1 MIQQSDVLEIVDNY
15 NNKLLINKT
24 SPYSIKLH
32 QGNEN
37 RIRDLGFLV
46 QTTPEI
52 VVYKKHEKESDIYR
66 KTKAWSI
73 HARILDFANEIE
85 YETSN
90 AIYRITTQEAKIR
103 SGRMVYKNAS
113 YTSKVYIPIKYWKVE
128 YKNPSNQKLYE
139 YLGYEWYSEIR
150 DLFDK
155 DYMKS
160 IGQSVTALRSKNCV
174 FPVKE
179 EVFNAFRHCSFLDT
193 NVVIIGQDPYHDGSA
208 HGLAFS
214 IREGQ
219 TKVPPSLRNILKEVQ
234 DDYYSGNFAFKSAH
248 SPTLTR
254 WSEQGILLLN
264 KTLTVNKGKANSHSN
279 LGWGKFTQD
288 VIDKLIKYKITSKK
302 PIVFILW
309 GKESQKLA
317 PTQESDYIKVIKAPH
332 PAAEVYAGGK
342 AGFFGSKPFTQC
354 NEFLEKFSTQEIV
367 W

>member
-1 MIQQSDVLEIVDNY
+1 MIQQTDILEIVDKF

-24 SPYSIKLH
+24 SPYTIKLH
-32 QGNEN
+32 QSNEN
-37 RIRDLGFLV
+37 RLRDLGFLV
-46 QTTPEI
+46 QVTPEK
-52 VVYKKHEKESDIYR
+52 VVYKKHEKEADIYR
-66 KTKAWSI
+66 KTKAWSV

-90 AIYRITTQEAKIR
+90 AVYKISTQEARIKC
-103 SGRMVYKNAS
+103 GKMVYKNAS
-113 YTSKVYIPIKYWKVE
+113 YTQKIYIPIKYWTVE
-128 YKNPSNQKLYE
+128 YKNPANQKLYE
-139 YLGYEWYSEIR
+139 YLGYEWYSELR

-160 IGQSVTALRSKNCV
+160 IGHSVSKLRATNIV
-174 FPVKE
+174 YPAKE
-179 EVFNAFRHCSFLDT
+179 EVFNAFKYCSFLDT

-254 WSEQGILLLN
+254 WASQGVLMIN
-264 KTLTVNKGKANSHSN
+264 KTLTVNKSQANSHSN
-279 LGWGKFTQD
+279 LGWNKFTQD
-288 VIDKLIKYKITSKK
+288 VIDKLIASKTASKK
-302 PIVFILW
+302 PLVFVLW

-317 PTQESDYIKVIKAPH
+317 PEESEYIKVIKAPH

-342 AGFFGSKPFTQC
+342 AGFFGSKPFTKC
-354 NEFLEKFSTQEIV
+354 NEFLEEFKLQGII

>member
-1 MIQQSDVLEIVDNY
+1 M
-15 NNKLLINKT
+15 
-24 SPYSIKLH
+24 
-32 QGNEN
+32 
-37 RIRDLGFLV
+37 
-46 QTTPEI
+46 
-52 VVYKKHEKESDIYR
+52 
-66 KTKAWSI
+66 
-73 HARILDFANEIE
+73 
-85 YETSN
+85 
-90 AIYRITTQEAKIR
+90 
-103 SGRMVYKNAS
+103 
-113 YTSKVYIPIKYWKVE
+113 
-128 YKNPSNQKLYE
+128 
-139 YLGYEWYSEIR
+139 
-150 DLFDK
+150 
-155 DYMKS
+155 
-160 IGQSVTALRSKNCV
+160 
-174 FPVKE
+174 
-179 EVFNAFRHCSFLDT
+179 FNAFRHCSFLDT

-254 WSEQGILLLN
+254 WSEQGVLLLN
-264 KTLTVNKGKANSHSN
+264 KTLTVNKGQANSHSN
-279 LGWGKFTQD
+279 LGWGKFTLD
-288 VIDKLIKYKITSKK
+288 VINKLIVSKIASKK

>member
-1 MIQQSDVLEIVDNY
+1 MIQQNDTLEIVDNY
-15 NNKLLINKT
+15 NNRLLINRT
-24 SPYSIKLH
+24 SPYTIKLH

-37 RIRDLGFLV
+37 RIRELGFLV
-46 QTTPEI
+46 QDTPEK
-52 VVYKKHEKESDIYR
+52 VVYKKYEKESDIYR

-85 YETSN
+85 YETSE
-90 AIYRITTQEAKIR
+90 AIYRISTHDAKIK
-103 SGRMVYKNAS
+103 SGKMVYKNAS
-113 YTSKVYIPIKYWKVE
+113 YTSKVYIPIKYWNVE
-128 YKNPSNQKLYE
+128 FKNPSNQRLYD

-150 DLFDK
+150 PLFDK

-160 IGQSVTALRSKNCV
+160 IGHEVSKLRA
-174 FPVKE
+174 KE
-179 EVFNAFRHCSFLDT
+179 IVYPTKDEVFNAFKHCSFLDT

-219 TKVPPSLRNILKEVQ
+219 TKVPPSLRHILQEVQ

-254 WSEQGILLLN
+254 WAEQGILLLN
-264 KTLTVNKGKANSHSN
+264 KTLTVTKSQANSHAN
-279 LGWGKFTQD
+279 LGWSKFTQD
-288 VIDKLIKYKITSKK
+288 VIDTLIKYKTSVGE

-309 GKESQKLA
+309 GKEAQKLA
-317 PTQESDYIKVIKAPH
+317 PEETDQVKVIKSSH
-332 PAAEVYAGGK
+332 PAAEVYARGK
-342 AGFFGSKPFTQC
+342 AGFFGSKPFTKC
-354 NEFLEKFSTQEIV
+354 NKILEQFGKRQIV

>member
-46 QTTPEI
+46 QATPET

-66 KTKAWSI
+66 KTKAWSV

-254 WSEQGILLLN
+254 WSEQGVLLLN
-264 KTLTVNKGKANSHSN
+264 KTLTVNKGQANSHSN
-279 LGWGKFTQD
+279 LGWGKFTLD
-288 VIDKLIKYKITSKK
+288 VINKLIVSKIASKK

>member
-1 MIQQSDVLEIVDNY
+1 MIQQSNVLEIVDNY
-15 NNKLLINKT
+15 NNKLLINKA

-46 QTTPEI
+46 QATPET

-90 AIYRITTQEAKIR
+90 AIYRIKTQDAKIR
-103 SGRMVYKNAS
+103 AGRMVYKNAS

-139 YLGYEWYSEIR
+139 YLGYEWYSEVR

-160 IGQSVTALRSKNCV
+160 IGQTVTALRSKNCV
-174 FPVKE
+174 YPVKE
-179 EVFNAFRHCSFLDT
+179 EVFNAFKHCNFLDT
-193 NVVIIGQDPYHDGSA
+193 SVVIIGQDPYHDGSA

-254 WSEQGILLLN
+254 WSEQGVLLLN

-279 LGWGKFTQD
+279 LGWEKFTRA
-288 VIDKLIKYKITSKK
+288 VIDKLIVCKVAAKK

>member
-46 QTTPEI
+46 QATPET

-66 KTKAWSI
+66 KTKAWSV

-113 YTSKVYIPIKYWKVE
+113 YTSKVYIPIKYLKVE

-254 WSEQGILLLN
+254 WSEQGVLLLN
-264 KTLTVNKGKANSHSN
+264 KTLTVNKGQANSHSN
-279 LGWGKFTQD
+279 LGWGKFTLD
-288 VIDKLIKYKITSKK
+288 VINKLIVSKIASKK

>member
-46 QTTPEI
+46 QATPET

-66 KTKAWSI
+66 KTKAWSV

-193 NVVIIGQDPYHDGSA
+193 NVVIIGQDQYHDGSA

-254 WSEQGILLLN
+254 WSEQGVLLLN
-264 KTLTVNKGKANSHSN
+264 KTLTVNKGQANSHYN
-279 LGWGKFTQD
+279 LGWGKFTLD
-288 VIDKLIKYKITSKK
+288 VINKLIVSKIASKK

>member
-46 QTTPEI
+46 QATPET

-66 KTKAWSI
+66 KTKAWSV
-73 HARILDFANEIE
+73 HARILDFANEIK

-254 WSEQGILLLN
+254 WSEQGVLLLN
-264 KTLTVNKGKANSHSN
+264 KTLTVNKGQANSHSN
-279 LGWGKFTQD
+279 LGWGKFTLD
-288 VIDKLIKYKITSKK
+288 VINKLIVSKIASKK

>member
-46 QTTPEI
+46 QTTPET
-52 VVYKKHEKESDIYR
+52 VVYKKHEKELDIYR

-113 YTSKVYIPIKYWKVE
+113 YTSKVYIPIKYWKIE

-179 EVFNAFRHCSFLDT
+179 EVFNAFRHCGFLDT

-254 WSEQGILLLN
+254 WSEQGVLLLN
-264 KTLTVNKGKANSHSN
+264 KTLTVNKGEANSHSN

-288 VIDKLIKYKITSKK
+288 VINKLIVCKKASKK

-309 GKESQKLA
+309 GKEAQKLA
-317 PTQESDYIKVIKAPH
+317 PKQESDYIKVIKAPH

-354 NEFLEKFSTQEIV
+354 NEFLEKFRTQEIV

>member
-1 MIQQSDVLEIVDNY
+1 
-15 NNKLLINKT
+15 
-24 SPYSIKLH
+24 
-32 QGNEN
+32 
-37 RIRDLGFLV
+37 
-46 QTTPEI
+46 
-52 VVYKKHEKESDIYR
+52 
-66 KTKAWSI
+66 
-73 HARILDFANEIE
+73 
-85 YETSN
+85 
-90 AIYRITTQEAKIR
+90 
-103 SGRMVYKNAS
+103 
-113 YTSKVYIPIKYWKVE
+113 
-128 YKNPSNQKLYE
+128 
-139 YLGYEWYSEIR
+139 
-150 DLFDK
+150 
-155 DYMKS
+155 MKS

-254 WSEQGILLLN
+254 WSEQGVLLLN
-264 KTLTVNKGKANSHSN
+264 KTLTVNKGQANSHSN
-279 LGWGKFTQD
+279 LGWGKFTLD
-288 VIDKLIKYKITSKK
+288 VINKLIVSKIASKK

>member
-1 MIQQSDVLEIVDNY
+1 MIQQSNVLEIVDNY
-15 NNKLLINKT
+15 NNKLLINKA

-46 QTTPEI
+46 QATPET

-90 AIYRITTQEAKIR
+90 AIYRIKTQDAKIR
-103 SGRMVYKNAS
+103 AGRMVYKNAS

-139 YLGYEWYSEIR
+139 YLGYEWYSEVR

-160 IGQSVTALRSKNCV
+160 IGQTVTALRSKNCV
-174 FPVKE
+174 YPVKE
-179 EVFNAFRHCSFLDT
+179 EVFNAFKHCNFLDT
-193 NVVIIGQDPYHDGSA
+193 SVVIIGQDPYHDGSA

-254 WSEQGILLLN
+254 WSEQGVLLLN

-279 LGWGKFTQD
+279 LGWEKFTRA
-288 VIDKLIKYKITSKK
+288 VIDKLIVCKVAAKK

-354 NEFLEKFSTQEIV
+354 NEFLEKFRAQEIV

>member
-1 MIQQSDVLEIVDNY
+1 MIQQSNVLEIVDNY
-15 NNKLLINKT
+15 NNKLLINKA

-46 QTTPEI
+46 QATPET

-90 AIYRITTQEAKIR
+90 AIYRIKTQDAKIR
-103 SGRMVYKNAS
+103 AGRMVYKNAS

-139 YLGYEWYSEIR
+139 YLGYEWYSEVR

-160 IGQSVTALRSKNCV
+160 IGQTVTALRSKNCV
-174 FPVKE
+174 YPVKE
-179 EVFNAFRHCSFLDT
+179 EVFNAFKHCNFLDT
-193 NVVIIGQDPYHDGSA
+193 SVVIIGQDPYHDGSA

-254 WSEQGILLLN
+254 WSEQGVLLLN

-279 LGWGKFTQD
+279 LGWEKFTRA
-288 VIDKLIKYKITSKK
+288 VIDKLIACKVAAKK

-317 PTQESDYIKVIKAPH
+317 PARESDYIKVIKAPH

-354 NEFLEKFSTQEIV
+354 NEFLEKFRAQEIV

>member
-46 QTTPEI
+46 QATPET

-160 IGQSVTALRSKNCV
+160 IGQSVTALRSKEIV
-174 FPVKE
+174 YPAKE

-254 WSEQGILLLN
+254 WSEQGVLLLN

-279 LGWGKFTQD
+279 LGWSKFTLD
-288 VIDKLIKYKITSKK
+288 VINKLIVCKIASKK

-354 NEFLEKFSTQEIV
+354 NEFLEKFSAREIL

>member
-46 QTTPEI
+46 QATHET

-66 KTKAWSI
+66 KTKAWSV

-90 AIYRITTQEAKIR
+90 AIYRITTKEAKIR

-254 WSEQGILLLN
+254 WSEQGVLLLN
-264 KTLTVNKGKANSHSN
+264 KTLTVNKGQANSHSN
-279 LGWGKFTQD
+279 LGWGKFTLD
-288 VIDKLIKYKITSKK
+288 VINKLIVSKIASKK

>member
-1 MIQQSDVLEIVDNY
+1 MIQQSNVLEIVDNY
-15 NNKLLINKT
+15 NNKLLINKE

-46 QTTPEI
+46 QATPET

-90 AIYRITTQEAKIR
+90 AIYRIKTQDAKIR
-103 SGRMVYKNAS
+103 AGRMVYKNAS

-139 YLGYEWYSEIR
+139 YLGYEWYSEVR

-160 IGQSVTALRSKNCV
+160 IGQTVTALRSKNCV
-174 FPVKE
+174 YPVKE
-179 EVFNAFRHCSFLDT
+179 EVFNAFKHCNFLDT
-193 NVVIIGQDPYHDGSA
+193 SVVIIGQDPYHDGSA

-254 WSEQGILLLN
+254 WSEQGVLLLN

-279 LGWGKFTQD
+279 LGWEKFTRA
-288 VIDKLIKYKITSKK
+288 VIDKLIACKVAAKK

-317 PTQESDYIKVIKAPH
+317 PAQESDYIKVIKAPH
-332 PAAEVYAGGK
+332 PAAEAYAGGK

-354 NEFLEKFSTQEIV
+354 NEFLEKFRAQEIV